1 MTNPGGPALSARQRA
16 ALNDNFREAIRTEV
30 EILCHGQPARRSLQ
44 GYEGGYLPWP
54 LLARLISERLRDG
67 DTSRWFDQEEVRQII
82 QTGDR
87 ALPKDPHNRQGF
99 LEAVQSVM
107 NGCIDDAEEV
117 RGGPL
122 PGKRCRYLEF
132 LGTPKTPTAFRPFNF
147 DPTSVGFFRII
158 DWNAG
163 RRLDPDHNIGEV
175 AKVDKRQEL
184 MRHGQEED
192 WVVPSLF
199 RAYLEEERAQPG
211 SPCPTLVG

>member
-1 MTNPGGPALSARQRA
+1 M
-16 ALNDNFREAIRTEV
+16 
-30 EILCHGQPARRSLQ
+30 
-44 GYEGGYLPWP
+44 
-54 LLARLISERLRDG
+54 ISERLRDG

-107 NGCIDDAEEV
+107 NACIDDAEEV

-132 LGTPKTPTAFRPFNF
+132 LGTPKTPTPFRPFNF

-192 WVVPSLF
+192 WVVPNQF

-211 SPCPTLVG
+211 SPCPTLVGYDQDTRETGNDTLRLRVSMSMYYEHVAARRYLRDHPEAYEAVV